1 MTDQEL
7 IKELHRM
14 EDMPESLDNE
24 RAIGER
30 IRELQA
36 EARARCLLNE
46 YSVAMKD
53 IGDGYRIDVTILATD
68 ETDAMIRAEEA
79 FIGMVAEEAFLIEE
93 E

>member
-1 MTDQEL
+1 MTGSDR
-7 IKELHRM
+7 IKEIQ
-14 EDMPESLDNE
+14 E
-24 RAIGER
+24 
-30 IRELQA
+30 

-68 ETDAMIRAEEA
+68 EADAMIRAEEA